1 MATCKNCG
9 REFDINTEQDWME
22 ADDGG
27 DICGEC
33 VRDAEA
39 NISEPEYSTDP
50 AIA

>member
-1 MATCKNCG
+1 MATCEICG

-22 ADDGG
+22 SDTG

-39 NISEPEYSTDP
+39 NISQPEYPTDP